1 MKHDRAQPRKFTFDE
16 HFDDGASAPRAQ
28 TSQKAK
34 KFYTP
39 EEVEAARNEGY
50 ERGRGSLEAVAA
62 QAQGLALGQIAEGAM
77 AALGALD
84 TMAAEARAL
93 ALQTALAAARRI
105 AGAALDRYPLDVIE
119 ETVAQCLAQA
129 AQEPRIVVRV
139 GERVAE
145 ALKARLITLSEDVG
159 YAGRI
164 VVSVEPRIAAADCR
178 LEWSDGGVER
188 DAAAIA
194 ERIEAAL
201 QRFVDADL
209 RRATETIGA

>member
-1 MKHDRAQPRKFTFDE
+1 MPPGTRVTSAAGVPSRPWPPRPRVWR
-16 HFDDGASAPRAQ
+16 SARSPKAPWRLSARSTPWPPR
-28 TSQKAK
+28 
-34 KFYTP
+34 
-39 EEVEAARNEGY
+39 R
-50 ERGRGSLEAVAA
+50 
-62 QAQGLALGQIAEGAM
+62 
-77 AALGALD
+77 
-84 TMAAEARAL
+84 

-164 VVSVEPRIAAADCR
+164 VVSVEPRLAAADCR

-201 QRFVDADL
+201 QRFIDADL